1 MSKPR
6 AYSVK
11 AYSATSATAPL
22 AATTIDRREPGATDV
37 KIDILYCGVCHSD
50 LHFSRNEWHF
60 TQYPAVPGHEI
71 VGRVTAVG
79 GGVKKFKVGDLVGVG
94 CLVDS
99 CRTCPDCRSGLE
111 QFCNA
116 MVMTYG
122 SEDKHL
128 GGGGIEVRRDA
139 EHEVLRDDDALG
151 VVVTEDFVLRI
162 PANLNP
168 AAAAPLLCAGITTY
182 SPMRHWKV
190 GPGQK
195 VGIVGL
201 GGLGHMGVKFA
212 KAFGAHV
219 VLFTTSPNKTADALR
234 LGADEV
240 VVSKDEAQMAAQ
252 AGSFDFILD
261 AVSAQHDINAYL
273 NLLKRDGNLVLV
285 GAPEQPLP
293 VAAFPL
299 IFRRRSFSGS
309 LIGGLPE
316 TQEMLDFCG
325 KHNITSDIEMIRMD
339 QINEAYERM
348 LKSDVKYR
356 FVIDMATVQQ

>member
-1 MSKPR
+1 MSKPVC
-6 AYSVK
+6 YSTK
-11 AYSATSATAPL
+11 AYAAARATSALTA
-22 AATTIDRREPGATDV
+22 AVIDRRQPTATDV
-37 KIDILYCGVCHSD
+37 QIQILYCGVCHSD
-50 LHFSRNEWHF
+50 LHYARNEWHF

-79 GGVKKFKVGDLVGVG
+79 SGVKKFKVGDTVGVG

-99 CRTCPDCRSGLE
+99 CRTCPDCRAGLE
-111 QFCNA
+111 QFCVNT
-116 MVMTYG
+116 VMTYG
-122 SEDKHL
+122 SIDQHL
-128 GGGGIEVRRDA
+128 GTPTLGGYSQSI
-139 EHEVLRDDDALG
+139 
-151 VVVTEDFVLRI
+151 VVTEDFVLRM

-182 SPMRHWKV
+182 SPLRHWKV

-219 VLFTTSPNKTADALR
+219 VLFTTSPGKVADGKR
-234 LGADEV
+234 LGAHEV
-240 VVSKDEAQMAAQ
+240 VLSRDEAQMAAQ

-261 AVSAQHDINAYL
+261 AVAATHDLNAYF

-285 GAPEQPLP
+285 GAPEKPLP

-299 IFRRRSFSGS
+299 IMRRRSFSGS

-325 KHNITSDIEMIRMD
+325 QHNITSDVEMIRMD

-356 FVIDMATVQQ
+356 FVIEMASLK